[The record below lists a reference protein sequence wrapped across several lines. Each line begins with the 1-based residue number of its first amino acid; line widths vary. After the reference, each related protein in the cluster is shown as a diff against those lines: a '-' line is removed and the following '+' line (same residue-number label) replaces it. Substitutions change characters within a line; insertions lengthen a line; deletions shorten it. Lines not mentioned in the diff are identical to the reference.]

1 MQAETNC
8 QVKALTK
15 SIRYTILSGVVLLLL
30 ACTLPSIDANPSTA
44 ALAQRWVA
52 TELHRYWQERYAAYQ
67 AGQEQTTRFLQ
78 SWEVA
83 PTPALPSAVAQAY
96 QFYADAVEA
105 ADWGNVYLLQPTVQG
120 RPFYLIYVTTDGDD
134 GWLELYGLDGSF
146 LSAARRYLELVTW
159 DDRQTLRQQTATG
172 EFPAALQ
179 HRMADT
185 LWGK

>member
-1 MQAETNC
+1 MARN
-8 QVKALTK
+8 V
-15 SIRYTILSGVVLLLL
+15 GVTLLL
-30 ACTLPSIDANPSTA
+30 ALVHLAGCTLPMIDPNPPTPA
-44 ALAQRWVA
+44 AAQAFVER
-52 TELHRYWQERYAAYQ
+52 TLRLFWQERYAAYR

-78 SWEVA
+78 AWEVA
-83 PTPALPSAVAQAY
+83 PTTTLPSAVAQAY
-96 QFYADAVEA
+96 QFYGDAVET

-146 LSAARRYLELVTW
+146 LSAARRYLELVSW
-159 DDRQTLRQQTATG
+159 GDPQTLRQQTVTG

-179 HRMADT
+179 HRLADT